1 MKKSCLA
8 RDPALH
14 AINRFAFCLPQLFWI
29 SGAVYSL
36 RRANAAGKF
45 GGATEEGLQILST
58 HPLTQP
64 EQDMV
69 LDALATVVHSPRMA
83 EQDRVALSRL
93 ADLLHCAWSGT
104 WHDLPSGGK
113 GIKWFKCRV
122 PDLDPEIWPK
132 VLNQKKLNRDFLGFA
147 ATSVRGLLAALT
159 PPAKTLLRE
168 LSWMEI
174 AQRELSTES
183 QILS

>member
-1 MKKSCLA
+1 MQQE
-8 RDPALH
+8 
-14 AINRFAFCLPQLFWI
+14 NF
-29 SGAVYSL
+29 
-36 RRANAAGKF
+36 
-45 GGATEEGLQILST
+45 GATEEGLQILST

-132 VLNQKKLNRDFLGFA
+132 VLNQKKLNRDFFGFA